1 VTFITDLPAKRDLNL
16 PQSWYGAIS
25 DTADGLPGVILVRR
39 FLAVLFAIAFSALCQ
54 SVAARA
60 DSCPAESFVKSAGQ
74 AYDRAAASGSA
85 AAFASAADRYSD
97 LRSLSMFALGQYRK
111 DLPKSREAE
120 YLSLTRKFIGNTLKK
135 HGSGLRGGDLQV
147 LDCAAQG
154 GGLVV
159 TTRSAT
165 GKKIVF
171 RLAKAG
177 GGYTVR
183 DVNMQGVWLA
193 QQMRSRFVSAVS
205 RGGIDGL
212 FAYLRG

>member
-1 VTFITDLPAKRDLNL
+1 M
-16 PQSWYGAIS
+16 S
-25 DTADGLPGVILVRR
+25 DTADGLSRVIPVRKFLV
-39 FLAVLFAIAFSALCQ
+39 VLFAIAFSALGLTG
-54 SVAARA
+54 AARA
-60 DSCPAESFVKSAGQ
+60 GNCPAESFVKSAGQ

-85 AAFASAADRYSD
+85 AAFVSAADRFSD

-120 YLSLTRKFIGNTLKK
+120 YLNLTRKFIGNTLKK
-135 HGSGLRGGDLQV
+135 HGSGLRGGSLEV

-154 GGLVV
+154 GGFVV
-159 TTRSAT
+159 TTRSAA

-177 GGYTVR
+177 GGYTVK

-193 QQMRSRFVSAVS
+193 QQMRSRFVSTVS

-212 FAYLRG
+212 FAYLGG